1 MDSYLPIST
10 EKVSSN
16 TNIMTSVA
24 SSSQKSPSTVD
35 IPIIKES
42 QGLKNHGPDVDEA
55 SKKATTALE
64 SFSPSNKGSNQ
75 NYPHDKTAHTKDESF
90 NVSVEKEIIE
100 SEGSTIERTT
110 TREEQVI
117 TQRQVK
123 TTEESFQLTPEE
135 LFERFPELR
144 GTLLNN
150 TSENTKSDFVV
161 GGKGTLSDP
170 KTMTASQEQSRIT
183 STTCPDDKD
192 ATMITINKSI
202 LTKHT
207 AQGFSSSKPDEA
219 KEEKELE
226 SSKMETSPTKSEQD
240 GPSDDKTPT
249 SSSSETVQATQEPIT
264 DQSKPDKKKNKLL
277 GGKNSCCS
285 IS

>member
-1 MDSYLPIST
+1 MDSYLLTST
-10 EKVSSN
+10 KKVSSN

-24 SSSQKSPSTVD
+24 SSSQKSPSNVD

-64 SFSPSNKGSNQ
+64 SFSPSNKGSYQ
-75 NYPHDKTAHTKDESF
+75 HDPHDKTAHTKDESF

-150 TSENTKSDFVV
+150 TSQNTKSDFVV
-161 GGKGTLSDP
+161 GGTGTLHDP
-170 KTMTASQEQSRIT
+170 KTMTASQEQSTIT

-192 ATMITINKSI
+192 ATMITINKLNKI
-202 LTKHT
+202 TI
-207 AQGFSSSKPDEA
+207 
-219 KEEKELE
+219 KE
-226 SSKMETSPTKSEQD
+226 Q
-240 GPSDDKTPT
+240 
-249 SSSSETVQATQEPIT
+249 
-264 DQSKPDKKKNKLL
+264 N
-277 GGKNSCCS
+277 
-285 IS
+285 